1 MSDNNSIIIEPIN
14 EATSFVQWTP
24 NVGPETEE
32 FLERVVPNNSS
43 RDSVRKD
50 AVSILAKCIA
60 PSNTGQQTGLVVGYV
75 QSGKTMSIETVA
87 TLARENCFQ
96 IVIVISG
103 TSVLLLNQAVKRLSR
118 DLMFEDSSVPRRW
131 IHFNNPS
138 RKDKGSL
145 EGIRD
150 ILADWRE
157 ENLPAEYKNTVL
169 ITVLKHH
176 THLQNLVE
184 LINELEM
191 LNIPVLI
198 IDDEADQASLN
209 TRVRYDKE
217 STTYRQLMELRQKLP
232 CHSYLQYT
240 ATPQAPLLLS
250 IIDSL
255 SPNFVQVIDPG
266 SEYVGG
272 QEFFGDDDN
281 LVCVIPEKDVPN
293 TQSSSMEPPK
303 SLLSA
308 LRVFMLGVAAGLI
321 DSEGSGNRSMLVH
334 PSHGTN
340 LHSAFYNWI
349 SAIFQQWKRLLSLA
363 PSDPDRKELVESFH
377 EAYDSLTITV
387 GANLPKF
394 DKLASILLA
403 AFRKTTFLEVNTRDG
418 PTPQVNWHQKYG
430 WILVGGQS
438 MDRGFT
444 VEGLTVTY
452 MPRGIGVGHADTIQ
466 QRARFFG
473 YKKAYLGYCRVYLE
487 DGTFHAFRNYVNH
500 EEYMRRELKKIQHKN
515 QNLNEWKRSFVLD
528 SDLKLCRKSVLEFEY
543 VHLKF
548 TDSWIFPSIVFDS
561 ESIIKANLETVESF
575 MNELTFKFVNS
586 NSDQPDD
593 QRHKA
598 CYGVSLRSAVE
609 QLLVG
614 IRYTSLSDSQRNTAM
629 LLYLSYLQENNPD
642 EHCTVFQMSPNE
654 NRIRSIDQNGKV
666 KQLFQGKDPKGS
678 HIYPGDRAIRSENT
692 VSIQIHKLNLK
703 SDNNDEMK
711 NVPVI
716 AVWLPKSSDSFIVQ
730 DQSGLND

>member
-1 MSDNNSIIIEPIN
+1 MSDNNSIIVEPIH
-14 EATSFVQWTP
+14 ESTSSVQWTP
-24 NVGPETEE
+24 IVGPETEE
-32 FLERVVPNNSS
+32 FLERVVWSSS
-43 RDSVRKD
+43 RDSVRND
-50 AVSILAKCIA
+50 AVSILEKCTA
-60 PSNTGQQTGLVVGYV
+60 PFNTGQETGLVVGYV
-75 QSGKTMSIETVA
+75 QSGKTLSIEAVA
-87 TLARENCFQ
+87 TLARENLFQ

-103 TSVLLLNQAVKRLSR
+103 TAVLLLNQAVQRLSS

-131 IHFNNPS
+131 IHFNNPR
-138 RKDKGSL
+138 RKDEGSL

-150 ILADWRE
+150 ILADWRD
-157 ENLPAEYKNTVL
+157 ENIPAEYRNTVL
-169 ITVLKHH
+169 ITVLKNH
-176 THLQNLVE
+176 THLKNLVE
-184 LINELEM
+184 IMDELEM

-232 CHSYLQYT
+232 SHSYLQYT

-255 SPNFVQVIDPG
+255 SPNFVQVLDPG

-272 QEFFGDDDN
+272 QEFFGDKDDF
-281 LVCVIPEKDVPN
+281 VCVIPEQDVPD

-308 LRVFMLGVAAGLI
+308 LRIFMLGVAAGLI
-321 DSEGSGNRSMLVH
+321 DSGGSGNRSMLIH
-334 PSHGTN
+334 PSHGTD
-340 LHSAFYNWI
+340 LHLAFINWI
-349 SAIFQQWKRLLSLA
+349 NAIFEQWKSLLSL
-363 PSDPDRKELVESFH
+363 PSSDPDRIDLVESFH
-377 EAYDSLTITV
+377 EAHDSLTITV
-387 GANLPKF
+387 GANLPTF
-394 DKLASILLA
+394 DKLESILLA
-403 AFRKTTFLEVNTRDG
+403 AFRKTGLREVNTRDG
-418 PTPQVNWHQKYG
+418 PTRQINWHQKYG

-487 DGTFHAFRNYVNH
+487 DGTYHAFRNYVNH
-500 EEYMRRELKKIQHKN
+500 EEYMRRELKKIEHKN

-528 SDLKLCRKSVLEFEY
+528 SDLKPCRKNVLEFEY
-543 VHLKF
+543 VQLKF
-548 TDSWIFPSIVFDS
+548 TDSWVSPSIVLDS
-561 ESIIKANLETVESF
+561 EAVIKANMEIVDSF
-575 MNELTFKFVNS
+575 MNERTFEFINS
-586 NSDQPDD
+586 NPDRPD
-593 QRHKA
+593 NQRHKA

-609 QLLVG
+609 QLLVR
-614 IRYTSLSDSQRNTAM
+614 IRYTSLSDSQRNTTM

-642 EHCTVFQMSPNE
+642 EHCTVFQMSPSE
-654 NRIRSIDQNGKV
+654 NRTRSIDQNGKV

-678 HIYPGDRAIRSENT
+678 HIYPGDREIRSENT

-703 SDNNDEMK
+703 RDDNDVMK
-711 NVPVI
+711 DVPVI